1 MSVKV
6 FTMTHKKF
14 DEPSDSMYVPLH
26 VGRAL
31 SADLGYIGDD
41 TGENISA
48 LNCYYSELTGIYWIW
63 KNYRASEHVGVC
75 HYRRYLINDEGNI
88 FTEPELIRLLKNYDL
103 ITTKKVRLECSYYE
117 GYGGHH
123 EIKDLIE
130 TGKVISEKYPEYY
143 PAFERI
149 INSNETY
156 FGNIM
161 ITSKVLFDEYC
172 SWLFDIFFEVQ
183 KRVDID
189 SYDEYHRRVF
199 GFISEMLLLV
209 WVTVKKLRAYE
220 CTVGMTVE
228 KIETKE
234 MKEKLAE
241 FFKDRDIEGA
251 KIYFTESLK
260 KRPDVLMEASDI
272 TGELKLAM
280 QVITTSDNEFSTT
293 GRSILDEMVD
303 FSQLMKY
310 FRNLNAI
317 AKRYISGN
325 RSQEDVRYLKE
336 MGASATA
343 LQIAVMLFCTD
354 EKRSEEVM
362 QQINHDMAEPLK

>member
-1 MSVKV
+1 MSIKV

-14 DEPSDSMYVPLH
+14 EVPPDSMYVPLH
-26 VGRAL
+26 VGREL
-31 SADLGYIGDD
+31 SSDLGYTGDN
-41 TGENISA
+41 TGDNISE
-48 LNCYYSELTGIYWIW
+48 LNCYYSELTGVYWIW
-63 KNYRASEHVGVC
+63 KNYTGSEYVGVC
-75 HYRRYLINDEGNI
+75 HYRRYLINSEGKV
-88 FTEPELIRLLKNYDL
+88 FTETEFLSILKNYDL
-103 ITTKKVRLECSYYE
+103 ITTKKIRLECSYFE

-143 PAFERI
+143 PTFEKI

-161 ITSKVLFDEYC
+161 ITSKKLFDQYS

-209 WVTVKKLRAYE
+209 WVTVNKLKVFE

-234 MKEKLAE
+234 MKEKLATY
-241 FFKDRDIEGA
+241 FSAKDIEGA
-251 KIYFTESLK
+251 RTFFAESLK

-272 TGELKLAM
+272 TGELKLSM
-280 QVITTSDNEFSTT
+280 QVIATCDNEFKET
-293 GRSILDEMVD
+293 GRSVLNEITD
-303 FSQLMKY
+303 FTELMKY
-310 FRNLNAI
+310 FRSLNSI
-317 AKRYISGN
+317 AKRYISGT
-325 RSQEDVRYLKE
+325 SSAEDIMYLKE
-336 MGASATA
+336 NKVSRTA
-343 LQIAVMLFCTD
+343 AQIAVMLFCSD
-354 EKRSEEVM
+354 AEKTEEII
-362 QQINHDMAEPLK
+362 QKIFSDMAEVLE